1 MNRYY
6 YDLHM
11 HSCLSPCADD
21 DMTPNNMIGMGTL
34 CGLQIMALTDHNTT
48 KNCPA
53 FFEAAAK
60 HGIIPIAG
68 MELTTAEDIHL
79 CCLFETLEEAAAF
92 DEAVTQKRMLVK
104 NRPDIFGDQMILNGE
119 DDVIGVEEYFLP
131 AATML
136 SLEEAAALCVEHGGV
151 CYPAHIDRQ
160 ANGIVAMLGVFPDD
174 PPFGIAELNDPQKEE
189 ELKAQFPILN
199 ETMIVSGS
207 DAHYLWDIREKCCY
221 VELDDEP
228 YSRAL
233 VRSRFFEK
241 LRAAA
246 RAMEGYR

>member
-68 MELTTAEDIHL
+68 MELTTA
-79 CCLFETLEEAAAF
+79 CACLT
-92 DEAVTQKRMLVK
+92 
-104 NRPDIFGDQMILNGE
+104 P
-119 DDVIGVEEYFLP
+119 
-131 AATML
+131 
-136 SLEEAAALCVEHGGV
+136 SS
-151 CYPAHIDRQ
+151 
-160 ANGIVAMLGVFPDD
+160 
-174 PPFGIAELNDPQKEE
+174 
-189 ELKAQFPILN
+189 
-199 ETMIVSGS
+199 VSGTGRQP
-207 DAHYLWDIREKCCY
+207 AC
-221 VELDDEP
+221 
-228 YSRAL
+228 AL
-233 VRSRFFEK
+233 SRFAVDSPCRIRYK
-241 LRAAA
+241 SI
-246 RAMEGYR
+246 